1 MSQKHAAILWLN
13 EAFKQ
18 PWVSYHHFFW
28 NLEVVH
34 VLRENDRQ
42 P

>member
-18 PWVSYHHFFW
+18 PWVSYHHVFFGA
-28 NLEVVH
+28 LK
-34 VLRENDRQ
+34 LSMC
-42 P
+42 